1 VSLLKIVTY
10 GHPILRQVAQP
21 VIRFDAALRRLSDNM
36 FDTMR
41 HAEGIGLAA
50 PQIGKSIRIFVVDIA
65 PIVDGYPPMTFVNPE
80 ILSSSGLGPYN
91 EGCLSIPGI
100 SAEVMRP
107 ERIELRYTTLEG
119 QTVEGVAEGVM
130 ARVIQHEL
138 DHLDGKL
145 FIDYLSDETLESFRP
160 VLEKLASK
168 NKKRLAGKLP

>member
-1 VSLLKIVTY
+1 MSLLKIVTY
-10 GHPILRQVAQP
+10 GQPILRKVALP
-21 VIRFDAALRRLSDNM
+21 VTRFDAALRRLNDDM
-36 FDTMR
+36 FETMR
-41 HAEGIGLAA
+41 NAEGIGLAA
-50 PQIGKSIRIFVVDIA
+50 PQIGKSMRIFVVDVA
-65 PIVDGYPPMTFVNPE
+65 PIVEGYPPMTFVNPE

-119 QTVEGVAEGVM
+119 KTVEGVAEGIM

-145 FIDYLSDETLESFRP
+145 FIDYLSDEILESFRP
-160 VLEKLASK
+160 ILDKLESK
-168 NKKRLAGKLP
+168 NKIRLAGNLS